1 MRQTVIIGLSG
12 GVDSSAA
19 AFLLKEQGY
28 SVIGVTMRLW
38 PESSEEAGLAAIE
51 DARQVAD
58 TLNIPFHVLDFR
70 SEFESDVIT
79 YFMDEYRNGR
89 TPNPCVICNRRVK
102 WTGLLQAADRLG
114 ADFVATGHYA
124 RVRKLDNGRFAVCR
138 SATDSKDQTYALYN
152 LTQEQLSRTLMP
164 AGEYEKEQIREIAQ
178 SIGLH
183 VAGKKD
189 SQEICFIPDQDYN
202 RYLEEHSPSPL
213 PPQGNFVT
221 AGGDVLGTHRG
232 ITHYT
237 IGQRKGLNLAMGR
250 PVFVTALRPDT
261 NEVVIGE
268 SEDLF
273 TKKLVIRQVN
283 FQALSS
289 LAEPVRASGKIRYAH
304 RGAPCILTQTGPDEV
319 EAVFEE
325 PQRAITPGQAAVFY
339 QRDAILCGGLIV

>member
-1 MRQTVIIGLSG
+1 MIVSMLSLIHIL
-12 GVDSSAA
+12 DSSAA

-70 SEFESDVIT
+70 SEFESGVIT

-114 ADFVATGHYA
+114 AAFVATGHYA

-164 AGEYEKEQIREIAQ
+164 VSYTHLDVYKR
-178 SIGLH
+178 
-183 VAGKKD
+183 
-189 SQEICFIPDQDYN
+189 QEPFF
-202 RYLEEHSPSPL
+202 LL
-213 PPQGNFVT
+213 NF
-221 AGGDVLGTHRG
+221 
-232 ITHYT
+232 
-237 IGQRKGLNLAMGR
+237 
-250 PVFVTALRPDT
+250 
-261 NEVVIGE
+261 
-268 SEDLF
+268 SDLLQF
-273 TKKLVIRQVN
+273 SYSACK
-283 FQALSS
+283 
-289 LAEPVRASGKIRYAH
+289 YA
-304 RGAPCILTQTGPDEV
+304 P
-319 EAVFEE
+319 F
-325 PQRAITPGQAAVFY
+325 
-339 QRDAILCGGLIV
+339 